1 MCIKNLY
8 NQVDDSQIPQFL
20 KEKIN
25 KSTDLTGDAY
35 FLKVF
40 ASSEAA
46 SKVYYEQF
54 YKKVFY
60 GGVVNI
66 KLKELIRLRL
76 AGISGCKYC
85 ISVDENSALSNGL
98 TSKEIFDAK
107 LGNLDNFSKLERQLL
122 QLAEHI
128 ALTPAS
134 ERADHNLISEILESL
149 SQDEFMEISFTI
161 AILCGMGNMLGSL
174 DLVETDSGNK
184 QISLFLHS

>member
-98 TSKEIFDAK
+98 TSQEIFHAK

-134 ERADHNLISEILESL
+134 ERADHNLISEIL
-149 SQDEFMEISFTI
+149 D
-161 AILCGMGNMLGSL
+161 
-174 DLVETDSGNK
+174 K
-184 QISLFLHS
+184 

>member
-54 YKKVFY
+54 YKKGFY

-98 TSKEIFDAK
+98 TSQEIFHAK

-174 DLVETDSGNK
+174 DLVETD
-184 QISLFLHS
+184 

>member
-60 GGVVNI
+60 GGVEIPANLSLI

-98 TSKEIFDAK
+98 TSQEIFHAK

-174 DLVETDSGNK
+174 DLVETD
-184 QISLFLHS
+184 

>member
-66 KLKELIRLRL
+66 KL
-76 AGISGCKYC
+76 
-85 ISVDENSALSNGL
+85 
-98 TSKEIFDAK
+98 
-107 LGNLDNFSKLERQLL
+107 
-122 QLAEHI
+122 
-128 ALTPAS
+128 
-134 ERADHNLISEILESL
+134 
-149 SQDEFMEISFTI
+149 
-161 AILCGMGNMLGSL
+161 
-174 DLVETDSGNK
+174 NK
-184 QISLFLHS
+184 ISLTIVVF

>member
-8 NQVDDSQIPQFL
+8 SQVDDSQIPHFL

-25 KSTDLTGDAY
+25 KSTELTGDAF

-54 YKKVFY
+54 YQKVFY

-66 KLKELIRLRL
+66 RLKELIRLRL

-107 LGNLDNFSKLERQLL
+107 QGNLDNFPKIEKQLL

-128 ALTPAS
+128 ALTSAS
-134 ERADHNLISEILESL
+134 ERADHKLISEILKSL
-149 SQDEFMEISFTI
+149 SQEEFIEISFTI
-161 AILCGMGNMLGSL
+161 AILCGIGNMLGSL
-174 DLVETDSGNK
+174 DLVETD
-184 QISLFLHS
+184 

>member
-8 NQVDDSQIPQFL
+8 SQVDDSQIPNFL

-25 KSTDLTGDAY
+25 KSTELTGDAF

-107 LGNLDNFSKLERQLL
+107 LGSGFVLL
-122 QLAEHI
+122 L
-128 ALTPAS
+128 
-134 ERADHNLISEILESL
+134 
-149 SQDEFMEISFTI
+149 
-161 AILCGMGNMLGSL
+161 
-174 DLVETDSGNK
+174 
-184 QISLFLHS
+184 